1 MILLTGDLAEGVVT
15 LKLTQQWPV
24 IWGGVAGRIYLSW
37 GEHNLNIRM
46 VLGGAA
52 KTGAPKILAI
62 CWQI

>member
-37 GEHNLNIRM
+37 GEHYQLYDD
-46 VLGGAA
+46 LLA
-52 KTGAPKILAI
+52 KSLKSDALP
-62 CWQI
+62 Q